1 MDEVKK
7 EAQFLE
13 KVKGLLDESAESM
26 DPHICH
32 RLQQAR
38 VQVLE
43 SRGKG
48 RLRFFAIPRW
58 ITIGGLAT
66 AATIV
71 LALFFLFNVPKADFP
86 AKQSEDFEILTS
98 KEHIDFYKD
107 LEFFRWLA
115 TKENET

>member
-1 MDEVKK
+1 MNEVQK

-13 KVKGLLDESAESM
+13 KVKGLLDESTESL
-26 DPHICH
+26 DPHVRR

-38 VQVLE
+38 LQALE
-43 SRGKG
+43 AQG
-48 RLRFFAIPRW
+48 RKRFIFFAIPRW
-58 ITIGGLAT
+58 MTIGGLAT

-71 LALFFLFNVPKADFP
+71 LAFFFLFHVPKTDIP
-86 AKQSEDFEILTS
+86 AKQPEDFEILTS
-98 KEHIDFYKD
+98 NEHIDFYKD

>member
-1 MDEVKK
+1 MDEVQK

-13 KVKGLLDESAESM
+13 KVKGLLDENAESM
-26 DPHICH
+26 DPHLRH

-38 VQVLE
+38 LQALE
-43 SRGKG
+43 ARQKR
-48 RLRFFAIPRW
+48 RLRFFAVPRW

-71 LALFFLFNVPKADFP
+71 LAFLFLFNVPKVDFP
-86 AKQSEDFEILTS
+86 AKQLEDFEIITS
-98 KEHIDFYKD
+98 KDHIDFYKD